1 MWNDIKIG
9 FRSLVKA
16 RGFSVA
22 AVTVMAL
29 CIGANT
35 AIFSVV
41 NSVLWKPLSF
51 PQPARLV
58 AIKEVLSHFNL
69 DWGFST
75 PDYLF
80 LKEQVRSF
88 SSLGAYTGV
97 NWEVSGIDRP
107 ARIDGDRVTPSL
119 FQVLGVKPQIGR
131 VFSDEED
138 QHFRRVAVIS
148 NRYWREITHSRKNV
162 IGQTIYLDRQPY
174 TIVGVMPRSFVFPL
188 RKAGINGTPGDV
200 FIPMSFTPFE
210 RTGFGYMFNKSV
222 IGRLK
227 PRVSLTTAA
236 AEVKGILK
244 RSEQQYPSDFRSDPA
259 FGLSANLLPYRDSVT
274 GSLQVGLLVLLSA
287 IGVVLLIGCANVA
300 NLLLARSVDRRR
312 EFAVRCAL
320 GASRADVLRQV
331 LTESVLLSLA
341 AGLVGFALAVWLTPI
356 LIKMTPVEIPRL
368 DEISIDLSALFFT
381 FGICCLTPLIFGL
394 APAFE
399 MSRLEIASTLREGG
413 RTGTQSRR
421 QRKWMSAAVI
431 AEYGLTVVLLV
442 GAGLLLHSFLRLRD
456 VDPGFRTEHILSM
469 AVNLPKTS
477 YQTAPE
483 IHSFYDRLLR
493 GVQAIPGVEDVGAI
507 SDLPLKATDEWG
519 LAIEGRPPNSG
530 AAASVLLSWVSGDA
544 MKALGMKLVA
554 GRFISDRDTA
564 QAPNVMVINEAL
576 ARQGWPT
583 QNALG
588 KRFNPGGPPDS
599 DAGWYTVVGVVRDV
613 RQGLS
618 NVHTKPEAF
627 ESLDQGNA
635 WMMKKSAMFG
645 IRGMRLVIKSAQE
658 PMLISSVVQ
667 RIIAQQDPSLP
678 VTEIQ
683 TLDQY
688 ISASI
693 KPQRFDTYL
702 VGLFGGLALLLA
714 VIGIGGVLSYSV
726 AQRTNELGVR
736 MALGGNQG
744 DILRLVMTDGLKL
757 AAIGIAGGI
766 AGAFAVSH
774 FISSLLYQTSPQDA
788 WTFVSIPLLLLLTT
802 IAASLVPAWRA
813 TRIDPMAALRAE

>member
-1 MWNDIKIG
+1 MWNDIRVG

-16 RGFSVA
+16 RGFSIA

-51 PQPARLV
+51 PQANRLV
-58 AIKEVLSHFNL
+58 AINEVLSPLNS
-69 DWGFST
+69 DWGFSA

-80 LKEQVRSF
+80 LAQQVGSF
-88 SSLGAYTGV
+88 SSLAAYTGM

-107 ARIDGDRVTPSL
+107 MRIDGDRVTPSL
-119 FQVLGVKPQIGR
+119 FKVLGAKPQIGR

-138 QHFRRVAVIS
+138 QLARRLAVIS
-148 NRYWREITHSRKNV
+148 DGYWRETMHGRKDV

-174 TIVGVMPRSFVFPL
+174 TIIGVMPPSFVFPL
-188 RKAGINGTPGDV
+188 RKPGFNGTPGDV
-200 FIPMSFTPFE
+200 YVPMSFTPFE

-222 IGRLK
+222 IARLK
-227 PRVSLTTAA
+227 PGVALATAA

-244 RSEQQYPSDFRSDPA
+244 RSEQQYPSDFRSDPS
-259 FGLSANLLPYRDSVT
+259 FGLSANLIRYRDSVT
-274 GSLQVGLLVLLSA
+274 GSLQTGLLVLLTA

-331 LTESVLLSLA
+331 LTESVLLSLC
-341 AGLVGFALAVWLTPI
+341 AGLIGFALAAWLTPI
-356 LIKMTPVEIPRL
+356 LVKMTPVEIPRL
-368 DEISIDLSALFFT
+368 DEISIDLSALLFT
-381 FGICCLTPLIFGL
+381 FGICCLTPLVFAL

-399 MSRLEIASTLREGG
+399 MSRLEIARTLREGG
-413 RTGTQSRR
+413 RTGTHSQR

-442 GAGLLLHSFLRLRD
+442 GAGLLLHSFLRLRN

-493 GVQAIPGVEDVGAI
+493 SVQAIPGIEDVGAI
-507 SDLPLKATDEWG
+507 SDLPLKASDEWG

-530 AAASVLLSWVSGDA
+530 APASVLLSWVTGDA

-554 GRFISDRDTA
+554 GRFISERDTA
-564 QAPNVMVINEAL
+564 QAPKAMVINEAL
-576 ARQGWPT
+576 ARQAWPN
-583 QNALG
+583 QNAIG
-588 KRFNPGGPPDS
+588 KRFSPGGPPDS
-599 DAGWYTVVGVVRDV
+599 DAGWYTVVGVVRDI

-635 WMMKKSAMFG
+635 EMMKKSAVFG
-645 IRGMRLVIKSAQE
+645 IRGMHLVIKSAQD
-658 PMLISSVVQ
+658 PTLISSVV
-667 RIIAQQDPSLP
+667 RRTIAQQDPSLP

-688 ISASI
+688 VSASI

-744 DILRLVMTDGLKL
+744 DILQLVMTDGLKL
-757 AAIGIAGGI
+757 AVVGIAAGI
-766 AGAFAVSH
+766 AGAFAVSR

-788 WTFVSIPLLLLLTT
+788 WTFVLIPVLLLLTT
-802 IAASLVPAWRA
+802 VAASLVPAWRA
-813 TRIDPMAALRAE
+813 TRIDPMVALRAE